1 VPRRLSETD
10 DGPNTDEESLG
21 PDPIRVLVADD
32 DPLARKMICDQL
44 TADGVPIVGQASDG
58 DEAVELALELRPDVV
73 VMDLVMP
80 GCDGITATQRI
91 AVQAPE
97 VQVVILSVSEDNEAV
112 MLALRSGAVGFL
124 TKGIEMDAL
133 LRVVRGVH
141 RGEAALD
148 RSTTR
153 RLIQEFR
160 AMATRTEGMIVGTQ
174 AAGSQ
179 LTRREQQILG
189 LLAAGLT
196 TEGISAELKLAVE
209 TVRTHI
215 KGILRKLHVHSRQ
228 EAIEIARARGAVA
241 PPNPGGFGSALG
253 GSRGRHYVSGA

>member
-1 VPRRLSETD
+1 VAKRLTEAD
-10 DGPNTDEESLG
+10 NGPNADPGSLG
-21 PDPIRVLVADD
+21 GNSIRVLVADD
-32 DPLARKMICDQL
+32 DPLARQMICEQL
-44 TADGVPIVGQASDG
+44 AADGVRVVGQAGDG
-58 DEAVELALELRPDVV
+58 DQAVEMALELRPDLV
-73 VMDLVMP
+73 VMDLLMP

-97 VQVVILSVSEDNEAV
+97 VQVVILSVSEDDEAV
-112 MLALRSGAVGFL
+112 MMALRSGAVGFL
-124 TKGIEMDAL
+124 HKGIEMDAL

-160 AMATRTEGMIVGTQ
+160 AMATRTEAMVVGTQ

-196 TEGISAELKLAVE
+196 TEGISTELKLAVE

-215 KGILRKLHVHSRQ
+215 KGILRKLQVHSRQ

-253 GSRGRHYVSGA
+253 ATRRGHYVSGA